1 MSALAVRLPIT
12 KDSIN
17 GYTMIDDFDTLIKQN
32 LKMLILTAPG
42 ERIMEPEFG
51 VGIRNYLFENF
62 NNSVYKQIDT
72 NIRKQVEMFMP
83 AIAIN
88 EVSFEGSDQDS
99 NLLGVAIF
107 FSIPSIGVKD
117 LLEFTI

>member
-32 LKMLILTAPG
+32 LKMLILTAQG

-62 NNSVYKQIDT
+62 NNSIYKQIDT

>member
-1 MSALAVRLPIT
+1 MSALAVKLPIT

-17 GYTMIDDFDTLIKQN
+17 GYAMIDDFETLIKQN

-62 NNSVYKQIDT
+62 NNTTYKQIDT
-72 NIRKQVEMFMP
+72 KIRKQVDMYMP
-83 AIAIN
+83 AITIN
-88 EVSFEGSDQDS
+88 EVSFDGSAQDA
-99 NLLGVAIF
+99 NLLGIAII
-107 FSIPSIGVKD
+107 FSIPSIGVRD

>member
-1 MSALAVRLPIT
+1 MSSFGVLLPLSR
-12 KDSIN
+12 DSTDGFTSLKSIKTTIN
-17 GYTMIDDFDTLIKQN
+17 QN

-62 NNSVYKQIDT
+62 NNSIYKQIDT

>member
-1 MSALAVRLPIT
+1 MN
-12 KDSIN
+12 N

-62 NNSVYKQIDT
+62 NNSIYKQIDT